1 MSCSFRSYQ
10 APFVLIYCVLHGLE
24 LTDGLHACRK
34 STVRFSEAEKVQDS
48 GFGANQHYEARMG
61 WGFRA
66 RDAPLEGGESDES
79 HPRVSEVRW
88 DTSTW
93 QLMGRQRGG
102 FCSALLKAVSHHCSD
117 PEYPYGKKAE
127 NN

>member
-1 MSCSFRSYQ
+1 ML
-10 APFVLIYCVLHGLE
+10 AE
-24 LTDGLHACRK
+24 
-34 STVRFSEAEKVQDS
+34 FSEAEKVQGS
-48 GFGANQHYEARMG
+48 GLGATQHYEARMG
-61 WGFRA
+61 RGFRA

-102 FCSALLKAVSHHCSD
+102 FCSALLQPVSYPCSD
-117 PEYPYGKKAE
+117 PEYPCGKKAE
-127 NN
+127 KS